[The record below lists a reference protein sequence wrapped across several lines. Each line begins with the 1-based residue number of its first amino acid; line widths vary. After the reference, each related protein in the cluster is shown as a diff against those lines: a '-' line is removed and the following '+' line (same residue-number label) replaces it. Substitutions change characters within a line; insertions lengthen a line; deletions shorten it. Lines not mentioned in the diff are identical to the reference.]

1 MPKSRWLSVRT
12 MPRRRVDVA
21 AVVFA
26 LLVVATVAAFAYA
39 QRVKRDPLLV
49 DRVMIGAKKSNAF
62 MPPCERIK
70 LKFRT
75 TTSNDGTVEV
85 IRPGGEVVAELA
97 RHIFLKRYS
106 YHTFAWDG
114 RSDDGSLQPP
124 GRYKLR
130 VILEDEGRSLTA
142 PGTIRLQ
149 KAPRRLTKV
158 LPRRPSEATWIT
170 CAKTKGS
177 D

>member
-1 MPKSRWLSVRT
+1 
-12 MPRRRVDVA
+12 MPRRKVDA
-21 AVVFA
+21 AAIVFA

-49 DRVMIGAKKSNAF
+49 DRVGIGGKKSNAF
-62 MPPCERIK
+62 MPPCGRIK

-75 TTSNDGTVEV
+75 TTSNDATVEV
-85 IRPGGEVVAELA
+85 IRPGGELVAELA
-97 RHIFLKRYS
+97 HSFLKRYS
-106 YHTFAWDG
+106 YHTFFWDG
-114 RSDDGSLQPP
+114 KDEAGVVQPP

-149 KAPRRLTKV
+149 KV
-158 LPRRPSEATWIT
+158 LPTENGLVT
-170 CAKTKGS
+170 CSVGVAKRGAGEGQS
-177 D
+177 G

>member
-1 MPKSRWLSVRT
+1 
-12 MPRRRVDVA
+12 MPRRKVDA
-21 AVVFA
+21 AAIVFA

-49 DRVMIGAKKSNAF
+49 DRVGIGHKKSNAF
-62 MPPCERIK
+62 TPPCERIK

-85 IRPGGEVVAELA
+85 IRPGGEIVAKLA
-97 RHIFLKRYS
+97 RHTFLKRYS
-106 YHTFAWDG
+106 YHTFFWDG
-114 RSDDGSLQPP
+114 RNEDGVVQPP

-149 KAPRRLTKV
+149 KVPQGKFCV
-158 LPRRPSEATWIT
+158 SGESS
-170 CAKTKGS
+170 KGS
-177 D
+177 G

>member
-1 MPKSRWLSVRT
+1 
-12 MPRRRVDVA
+12 MPRRKVDA
-21 AVVFA
+21 AAFVFA

-49 DRVMIGAKKSNAF
+49 DRVGIGGKKSNAF
-62 MPPCERIK
+62 MPPCGRIK

-85 IRPGGEVVAELA
+85 IRPGGEIVAKLA
-97 RHIFLKRYS
+97 RHTFLKRYS
-106 YHTFAWDG
+106 FHTFFWDG
-114 RSDDGSLQPP
+114 KNEDGVVQPP

-149 KAPRRLTKV
+149 KAPAGTVSRCFKASKR
-158 LPRRPSEATWIT
+158 
-170 CAKTKGS
+170 GS
-177 D
+177 G

>member
-1 MPKSRWLSVRT
+1 MSRRK
-12 MPRRRVDVA
+12 VDA
-21 AVVFA
+21 GAVVFA

-49 DRVMIGAKKSNAF
+49 DRVGIGKKKSNAF

-85 IRPGGEVVAELA
+85 IRPGGEIVAKLA
-97 RHIFLKRYS
+97 RHTFLKRYS
-106 YHTFAWDG
+106 FHTFYWDG
-114 RSDDGSLQPP
+114 ENEDGVVQPP

-149 KAPRRLTKV
+149 KAPQRKF
-158 LPRRPSEATWIT
+158 
-170 CAKTKGS
+170 CASGESKKGS
-177 D
+177 G